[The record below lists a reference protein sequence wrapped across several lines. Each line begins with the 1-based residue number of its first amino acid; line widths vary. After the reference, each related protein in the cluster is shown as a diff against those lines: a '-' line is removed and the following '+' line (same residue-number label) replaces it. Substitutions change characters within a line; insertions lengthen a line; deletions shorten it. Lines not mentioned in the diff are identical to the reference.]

1 MKNLK
6 HFFLLLVA
14 FCALF
19 ALYNCG
25 DDAPRQHQQLQ
36 AAEEIMWDKPD
47 SALHILESIDPAS
60 LGGNQQHALYA
71 LLMTQAQIKNN
82 VTVKSDSL
90 INIALDYFKDK
101 ADAPHKAAAFHYKGM
116 VSYNS
121 RKDSTAIHYFL
132 EAEKLIPEINNYRL
146 ACLIYYWQSMVYLF
160 RGMSEYANNVC
171 DSGFEIAQEHGDTI
185 NMILFLQNKSRA
197 SHIAKQYDEAIFNY
211 KKVIELSS
219 PSKYMLYNLAVLRE
233 LGTMYMIKGDYKEA
247 KRLTWKSYKG
257 FCNNSNEIVYNKE
270 NYIQLGQIYTKLGNA
285 DSATFFLN
293 RALKSAIHLHQQSIV
308 YNCLRN
314 LHQNTT
320 HNYKLALEYDQQYRD
335 IQDSIR
341 KQEQIQAIAEM
352 RERYNQQKAINERNE
367 AIIVKDKVIKLAL
380 AACLILLALVLLF
393 QYKVILKNREL
404 KKQDEK
410 VHALLMQIQENS
422 QLVSKN
428 EESVGKREEFL
439 TLQLIKRL
447 NLVSDLHKKP
457 RVLKEGD
464 WTILY
469 STCNEYFDQFMERL
483 AKNYPALTSLDL
495 QMCCL
500 MKLRFSIYQMSELL
514 CIDSKSVSRRKT
526 RLKEHLFGDSP
537 EKRSISLDSWVQ
549 EY

>member
-36 AAEEIMWDKPD
+36 AAEEIMWDMPD
-47 SALHILESIDPAS
+47 SALHVLESIDPSS
-60 LGGNQQHALYA
+60 LRGDQQHALYA

-101 ADAPHKAAAFHYKGM
+101 ADAPHKAAAYHYKGM

-146 ACLIYYWQSMVYLF
+146 AYQIYYWQSMVYLF
-160 RGMSEYANNVC
+160 RNMTEYADTACNKC
-171 DSGFEIAQEHGDTI
+171 YCLAEEHKDTV
-185 NMILFLQNKSRA
+185 NMVFALRNKSRVF
-197 SHIAKQYDEAIFNY
+197 HILKQYDKAIDNY
-211 KKVIELSS
+211 KKVIELAS
-219 PSKYMLYNLAVLRE
+219 NQIQTRWTVVTE
-233 LGTMYMIKGDYKEA
+233 LGTMYLLKEDYQQA
-247 KRLTWKSYKG
+247 KKYTWDSYLGISREK
-257 FCNNSNEIVYNKE
+257 NADKLNVINI
-270 NYIQLGQIYTKLGNA
+270 IQLGQIYTQLGMA
-285 DSATFFLN
+285 DSADYFLQK
-293 RALKSAIHLHQQSIV
+293 AMKSDLYINQKSV
-308 YNCLRN
+308 VTNNLRH

>member
-36 AAEEIMWDKPD
+36 AAEEIMWDMPD
-47 SALHILESIDPAS
+47 SALHVLESIDPSS
-60 LGGNQQHALYA
+60 LRGNQQHALYA

-146 ACLIYYWQSMVYLF
+146 AYQIYYWQSMVYLF
-160 RGMSEYANNVC
+160 RNMTEYADTACNKC
-171 DSGFEIAQEHGDTI
+171 YSLAEEHKDTV
-185 NMILFLQNKSRA
+185 NMVFALRNKSRVF
-197 SHIAKQYDEAIFNY
+197 HILKQYDKAIDNY
-211 KKVIELSS
+211 KKVIELAS
-219 PSKYMLYNLAVLRE
+219 NQIQTRWTVVTE
-233 LGTMYMIKGDYKEA
+233 LGTMYLLKEDYQQA
-247 KRLTWKSYKG
+247 KKYTWDSYLGISREK
-257 FCNNSNEIVYNKE
+257 NADKLNVINI
-270 NYIQLGQIYTKLGNA
+270 IQLGQIYTQLGMA
-285 DSATFFLN
+285 DSADYFLQK
-293 RALKSAIHLHQQSIV
+293 AMKSDLYINQKSV
-308 YNCLRN
+308 VTNNLRH

-410 VHALLMQIQENS
+410 VQALLMQIQENS